1 MAFSQDA
8 ITMSN
13 SQVPKSECTP
23 KKEGHSSVVVLK
35 MPLVLFVVIRQS
47 LFQIADDNLRFERT
61 RNSSGLSYPNQSF
74 LSDVSTLPSGID
86 PPGEEN
92 IYEDPETFS
101 RDV

>member
-1 MAFSQDA
+1 MNGIIEPLTNDYEAPA
-8 ITMSN
+8 
-13 SQVPKSECTP
+13 
-23 KKEGHSSVVVLK
+23 GASSSGGLSRVDEH
-35 MPLVLFVVIRQS
+35 I
-47 LFQIADDNLRFERT
+47 QIADNNLRFERT
-61 RNSSGLSYPNQSF
+61 RNSSGLSDPNQSF